1 MLSAVLCAR
10 CTMRMALVGAHILF
24 YRSVRESGRYDSGRR
39 AVHGTVN
46 CRVCGATPTDV
57 RLSQQAALRSSVCG
71 PGRIASASPGEHDE

>member
-46 CRVCGATPTDV
+46 VVCVWRDSDCPTHGTTGG
-57 RLSQQAALRSSVCG
+57 AALQRVWTG
-71 PGRIASASPGEHDE
+71 AHR